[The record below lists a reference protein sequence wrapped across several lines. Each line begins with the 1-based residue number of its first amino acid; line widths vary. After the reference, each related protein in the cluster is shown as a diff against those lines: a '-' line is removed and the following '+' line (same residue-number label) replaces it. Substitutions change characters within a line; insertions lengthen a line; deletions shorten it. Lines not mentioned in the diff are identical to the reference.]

1 MNPLPP
7 ACMLWFPSRQ
17 AKPSWP
23 ACAFVVPHGLEMVM
37 VMVMV
42 KAMKKTT
49 TTTTTTTTNLY

>member
-7 ACMLWFPSRQ
+7 ACVLWFPSRQ

-37 VMVMV
+37 VMV

-49 TTTTTTTTNLY
+49 TTTTTTNLY

>member
-49 TTTTTTTTNLY
+49 TTTTTTNLY